1 MPQFEYKIIGSDGIL
16 LTESIE
22 ASSREELAANL
33 EANGNMVISIKE
45 LRERSSFKFTFGDQV
60 KPDEIAEFTDQLSTM
75 LDAGVPLV
83 SSLESIAEQW
93 ENPGFKQVL
102 QKVIFDINSGLSM
115 SMALGRHPKYF
126 TELYVSMIASGEKA
140 GTVDSVLKRLSTF
153 IERDISTRK
162 AVKSALRYPI
172 IVFSAMIIA
181 FLVAITFVIPRFAT
195 LFENQGIELPLPTRI
210 LIGISNFAQ
219 NYWWLIIV
227 SVVVFVVLFNRFTA
241 TEKGHLWWD
250 GKKTAIPIF
259 GPLLTKAA
267 LARFAHTFSAL
278 TASGIQI
285 IDALTS
291 VSETVGNK
299 AIGHD
304 ILIAKE
310 EVLGGSTLS
319 KALRKSKYFPP
330 LTLRMLDIGEQAGA
344 IEQMLQ
350 NVAKQ
355 YDKEVD
361 YHVKRLSSM
370 IEPIMTLFM
379 GVFVVIL
386 ALGIFLPMWN
396 MYSIVQ

>member
-1 MPQFEYKIIGSDGIL
+1 MPQFEYKIIGSDGIP
-16 LTESIE
+16 LTEKVESG
-22 ASSREELAANL
+22 SREELASSL
-33 EANGNMVISIKE
+33 EANGNMIISIKE
-45 LRERSSFKFTFGDQV
+45 VRERNPFSFSFGEQV
-60 KPDEIAEFTDQLSTM
+60 KADEIAEFTDQLYTM

-83 SSLESIAEQW
+83 ASLEAIAEQW
-93 ENPGFKQVL
+93 ENPSFKRVI
-102 QKVIFDINSGLSM
+102 QKVIFDINSGLSL
-115 SMALGRHPKYF
+115 SIALARHPKFF

-140 GTVDSVLKRLSTF
+140 GTVDSVLKRLSSF

-172 IVFSAMIIA
+172 IVFSAMIVA

-195 LFENQGIELPLPTRI
+195 LFANQGIELPLPTRI
-210 LIGISNFAQ
+210 LIATSNFAQ
-219 NYWWLIIV
+219 NYWWVIIISIV
-227 SVVVFVVLFNRFTA
+227 LFVVLFNRFTA
-241 TEKGHLWWD
+241 TERGRLWWD
-250 GKKTAIPIF
+250 GKKMAVPIF
-259 GPLLTKAA
+259 GPLITKAA

-310 EVLGGSTLS
+310 EVLGGNTLS
-319 KALRKSKYFPP
+319 KALKKSRYFPP

-344 IEQMLQ
+344 IDTMLQ

-361 YHVKRLSSM
+361 YHVKRLSGM

-396 MYSIVQ
+396 MYSVVQ